1 VKSQKVSTNAT
12 ISSWKDYWVVVYKG
26 FLLFYR
32 DDSGAIKSAHSLK
45 TSTESLHK
53 LRQATQVKPSGCFDL
68 EKVAVE
74 LPSSG
79 QALTKKKNYF
89 FITPGTS
96 VRLLLQDPSGCD
108 EKAWVKDI
116 GTSLGDRKSEEL
128 AGVEDSCKFSE
139 WHSLL

>member
-1 VKSQKVSTNAT
+1 M
-12 ISSWKDYWVVVYKG
+12 VVYKG

-32 DDSGAIKSAHSLK
+32 DDSGAIKNAHALKASADALY
-45 TSTESLHK
+45 K

-74 LPSSG
+74 VPTNG

-96 VRLLLQDPSGCD
+96 VRLLLQDPSGGD
-108 EKAWVKDI
+108 ERAWIKDI
-116 GTSLGDRKSEEL
+116 ETSLASRKAEVLSG
-128 AGVEDSCKFSE
+128 ADDSCK
-139 WHSLL
+139 